1 MNTISDGT
9 FVLDSNS
16 NSEIPVLLGTES
28 NGNNMIFTNPG
39 VTSTSGIVG
48 DGSPQSPLRLDETVL
63 FSGSRAITATGQL
76 DTLDNPYNYSK
87 IEIWAAPYPGYVS
100 TIAATFEPSTG
111 STKVPF
117 NSVGINDSVQAIRFN
132 ISLITTNTSGIN
144 IVNQRQYSIT
154 GTSTLGLTTA
164 SSPAAITKIVG
175 IGYKGQ

>member
-1 MNTISDGT
+1 MADILTISNNNYILQGT
-9 FVLDSNS
+9 VN
-16 NSEIPVLLGTES
+16 
-28 NGNNMIFTNPG
+28 
-39 VTSTSGIVG
+39 TSAGIIG
-48 DGSPQSPLRLDETVL
+48 DGSSQNPIRTDETVL
-63 FSGSRAITATGQL
+63 FSGSHAITATGQL

-117 NSVGINDSVQAIRFN
+117 NSVGINDSVLAIRFN
-132 ISLITTNTSGIN
+132 ISLITTNTSGIS

-154 GTSTLGLTTA
+154 GTSPLGLTTA